1 MRKRLMVIF
10 LAALLLCPGIAL
22 AGGGREQT
30 PKAVTVNGFPLKP
43 EGDWRETRGGGA
55 SSGRALVLHCGE
67 ARRDSD
73 DSGKEDTC
81 CE

>member
-22 AGGGREQT
+22 AGGGTEQT

-43 EGDWRETRGGGA
+43 EGDWRET
-55 SSGRALVLHCGE
+55 
-67 ARRDSD
+67 
-73 DSGKEDTC
+73 
-81 CE
+81 